1 MIRFHEHNPEVLYT
15 SDPIVQIDRAD
26 IEAVVARAEQNP
38 RRRIRLCT
46 HRDTR
51 DTLHEMLIVHTSDTY
66 VRPHKH
72 LAKSEAFHIISGT
85 VDVVLF
91 DEAGKIVAVVPMGD
105 YASGRKFYY
114 RLADPLYHTL
124 LIRSDR
130 IIFHEI
136 TNGPFDR
143 ADTLFA
149 PWSPDIDNGDA
160 AGEFM
165 KKLSDE
171 VGRLM
176 VVEPR

>member
-1 MIRFHEHNPEVLYT
+1 MIRFREHNPEVLY
-15 SDPIVQIDRAD
+15 SIDPIVQVDRAD
-26 IEAVVARAEQNP
+26 IEAMVARAEQNP

-46 HRDTR
+46 HKDSR

-91 DEAGKIVAVVPMGD
+91 DEAGKILTIVPMGD

-130 IIFHEI
+130 VIFHEI

-149 PWSPDIDNGDA
+149 PWSPEIDDGDTA
-160 AGEFM
+160 REFM
-165 KKLSDE
+165 RKLSDE
-171 VGRLM
+171 VGRLT
-176 VVEPR
+176 VGESR

>member
-1 MIRFHEHNPEVLYT
+1 MIRFHEHNPEVLYA
-15 SDPIVQIDRAD
+15 SDPIVQVDRAD
-26 IEAVVARAEQNP
+26 VEAMVARAEQNP
-38 RRRIRLCT
+38 RRRIRLCA
-46 HRDTR
+46 HKDTR

-91 DEAGKIVAVVPMGD
+91 DEAGKIVALVPMGD
-105 YASGRKFYY
+105 YACGRKFYY

-124 LIRSDR
+124 LIHSNRLV
-130 IIFHEI
+130 FHEI

-149 PWSPDIDNGDA
+149 PWSPEIDDGDGA
-160 AGEFM
+160 REFM
-165 KKLSDE
+165 KKLADE
-171 VGRLM
+171 VQLLM
-176 VVEPR
+176 ARGLR

>member
-1 MIRFHEHNPEVLYT
+1 MIRFREYNSEVLYA
-15 SDPIVQIDRAD
+15 SDPIVQVDRAD
-26 IEAVVARAEQNP
+26 IEAMVARAEQNP
-38 RRRIRLCT
+38 RRRIRLCA
-46 HRDTR
+46 HKDTR

-72 LAKSEAFHIISGT
+72 LAKSEAFHVISGT

-105 YASGRKFYY
+105 YASGHKFYY

-143 ADTLFA
+143 ADTVFA
-149 PWSPDIDNGDA
+149 PWSPEIGDGDA
-160 AGEFM
+160 TREFM

-171 VGRLM
+171 VARLM
-176 VVEPR
+176 AKEAR

>member
-1 MIRFHEHNPEVLYT
+1 MIRFREHKSEVLYA
-15 SDPIVQIDRAD
+15 SDPIVQVDRAD
-26 IEAVVARAEQNP
+26 IEAMVARAEQNP
-38 RRRIRLCT
+38 RRRIRLCA
-46 HRDTR
+46 HKDTR

-72 LAKSEAFHIISGT
+72 LAKSEAFHVICGT
-85 VDVVLF
+85 FDVVLF

-124 LIRSDR
+124 LIHSDR
-130 IIFHEI
+130 IVFHEI

-149 PWSPDIDNGDA
+149 PWSPDIDDGDA
-160 AGEFM
+160 AREFM

-171 VGRLM
+171 VRLLTAS
-176 VVEPR
+176 ESR